1 MIDIGAV
8 LVLNVFANGVL
19 VYRFI
24 KHTKPYW
31 DASFAFIRGGSK
43 GEAPTPWPGSSTWL
57 LAILAVAMLVW
68 LVYEVPATANS
79 GQTLGKRLVGIR
91 VMPLES
97 TKRLGFG
104 RSLVRWLPMG
114 LPILAWS
121 CLIGFVVQFFD
132 SLSPVLN
139 RPLHLA
145 THDRFAATV
154 VVSATKPEPG
164 DGPPIVDTGGKA

>member
-1 MIDIGAV
+1 MIDIAAV
-8 LVLNVFANGVL
+8 LLLNVLANGVL

-24 KHTKPYW
+24 QHTRPYW
-31 DASFAFIRGGSK
+31 DASVAFIRGGSK
-43 GEAPTPWPGSSTWL
+43 GDAPTPWSGSSSWL
-57 LAILAVAMLVW
+57 LAILAIAMVVW

-97 TKRLGFG
+97 TNRLGFG
-104 RSLVRWLPMG
+104 RALVRWLPMG

-154 VVSATKPEPG
+154 VVSATKPESG
-164 DGPPIVDTGGKA
+164 DGAPLISGGNS